1 MDADL
6 FDEWFR
12 IADRDRDGK
21 VSGGEAVE
29 FFQKSGLSKETL
41 FEVWKMVAGN
51 NSALTKPQFFGTLR
65 LIALAQRSGG
75 RLNPKEAQSTLIG
88 VGPSLPPPQMAGLEH
103 TRRPAIAQ
111 LAVEGTSAVH
121 IST

>member
-21 VSGGEAVE
+21 VSGAEAVD

-41 FEVWKMVAGN
+41 FEASVLDLSKN
-51 NSALTKPQFFGTLR
+51 
-65 LIALAQRSGG
+65 
-75 RLNPKEAQSTLIG
+75 LN
-88 VGPSLPPPQMAGLEH
+88 
-103 TRRPAIAQ
+103 
-111 LAVEGTSAVH
+111 
-121 IST
+121 

>member
-21 VSGGEAVE
+21 VSGAEAVD

-41 FEVWKMVAGN
+41 FEA
-51 NSALTKPQFFGTLR
+51 SSCQHSFG
-65 LIALAQRSGG
+65 S
-75 RLNPKEAQSTLIG
+75 PKKEPL
-88 VGPSLPPPQMAGLEH
+88 PSLDTGERCRFGRWWRATTLHSPSLNSLGPCA
-103 TRRPAIAQ
+103 
-111 LAVEGTSAVH
+111 
-121 IST
+121 

>member
-41 FEVWKMVAGN
+41 FEARTTAEELCCN
-51 NSALTKPQFFGTLR
+51 
-65 LIALAQRSGG
+65 
-75 RLNPKEAQSTLIG
+75 
-88 VGPSLPPPQMAGLEH
+88 
-103 TRRPAIAQ
+103 TRCFRA
-111 LAVEGTSAVH
+111 S
-121 IST
+121 

>member
-21 VSGGEAVE
+21 VSGAEAVD

-41 FEVWKMVAGN
+41 FEAGFAAVKPMVC
-51 NSALTKPQFFGTLR
+51 LLCLWPY
-65 LIALAQRSGG
+65 
-75 RLNPKEAQSTLIG
+75 
-88 VGPSLPPPQMAGLEH
+88 
-103 TRRPAIAQ
+103 RR
-111 LAVEGTSAVH
+111 
-121 IST
+121 